1 MGKKVVTFAIDN
13 ENGITAYPS
22 RKEAEDGA
30 GDGVAL
36 FTSPSQL
43 DTILTGCSGSRLIEI
58 WNGIPGVEPVTKFT
72 SRTVAIGRIWKAIQV
87 LAPEAAE
94 ETPDAAPQA
103 PVVAPKPAKA
113 TRKATAAKEPRAKAK
128 AEPKGDSKKAQ
139 VIAMIQ
145 KPGGATLAAIMA
157 ATDWQAHTVRGFMST
172 VPKKLGIEVVSAK
185 VDGERTYSAKATAA
199 GA

>member
-1 MGKKVVTFAIDN
+1 MGKKVTTFAIDN
-13 ENGITAYPS
+13 ENNVTAYPS
-22 RKEAEDGA
+22 RKEAEGGA
-30 GDGVAL
+30 GDASL

-43 DTILTGCSGSRLIEI
+43 DAVLTGCTGARLIEI

-94 ETPDAAPQA
+94 ETPDAAQQA
-103 PVVAPKPAKA
+103 PAAAPKAAKA
-113 TRKATAAKEPRAKAK
+113 ARKATAPKEPRAKAE

-157 ATDWQAHTVRGFMST
+157 ATDWQAHTVRGFMAT
-172 VPKKLGIEVVSAK
+172 VPKKLGLEIVSEK
-185 VDGERTYSAKATAA
+185 VEGERTYSAKATAA